1 MKTKLKLKNNTVLIL
16 LVLITIGVIGFAYY
30 YFNVIEGGEVDQQTI
45 SQLQNITNKLSAAS
59 QETTIP
65 PTMMPTMP
73 PTTMPI
79 ITMPPKMM
87 PPTIPPGKM
96 PLPPNTDP
104 RSLGNYIKSCNIT
117 NFNPNT
123 QTLSARCKNKKGSY
137 IETSI
142 SKLLVEDIGKISNND
157 GNLVRQ

>member
-1 MKTKLKLKNNTVLIL
+1 MKTKLKLKNNTGLIL

-30 YFNVIEGGEVDQQTI
+30 YFNVIEGAGVVVDQQTI

-65 PTMMPTMP
+65 PTMMPTMS
-73 PTTMPI
+73 PTT
-79 ITMPPKMM
+79 M

-96 PLPPNTDP
+96 PLPPNIDP
-104 RSLGNYIKSCNIT
+104 RNLGNYINSCNIT

-123 QTLSARCKNKKGSY
+123 QTLSARCKNKNGSY

-142 SKLLVEDIGKISNND
+142 SKLLVEDIGKISNDN
-157 GNLVRQ
+157 GNLVRQQK